1 MGSMNQLIAIV
12 AVAAGIGV
20 FVVVAVVSMRGAPD
34 RSGRT
39 WRNFFPANDNK
50 GASERDDRAA

>member
-1 MGSMNQLIAIV
+1 MNQLIAIV

-20 FVVVAVVSMRGAPD
+20 FVVVAVVSMRGSPD

-39 WRNFFPANDNK
+39 WRNFFPANDNS
-50 GASERDDRAA
+50 GASHRRDDRAA

>member
-1 MGSMNQLIAIV
+1 MNQLIAIV

-39 WRNFFPANDNK
+39 WRSFLPANDNG
-50 GASERDDRAA
+50 GASRHSDDRAA

>member
-1 MGSMNQLIAIV
+1 MSQLIALV

-20 FVVVAVVSMRGAPD
+20 FVVVAVVSMRGPPD

-39 WRNFFPANDNK
+39 WRHFLPANDNAAR
-50 GASERDDRAA
+50 GRDDRAA